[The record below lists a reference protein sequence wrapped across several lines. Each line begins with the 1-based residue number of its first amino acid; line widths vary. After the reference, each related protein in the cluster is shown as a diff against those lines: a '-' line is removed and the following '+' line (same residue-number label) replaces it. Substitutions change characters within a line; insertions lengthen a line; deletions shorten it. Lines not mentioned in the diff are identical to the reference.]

1 MYAAQRMARLGLVTM
16 GMCRPIPFRHD
27 ELPGILSSLIG
38 GLLAQRAATGKNSER
53 PHPVD
58 RTE

>member
-16 GMCRPIPFRHD
+16 GMCRPIPFRRD

-38 GLLAQRAATGKNSER
+38 GLLAQRDRKNSE
-53 PHPVD
+53 PTSPVD
-58 RTE
+58 RTD